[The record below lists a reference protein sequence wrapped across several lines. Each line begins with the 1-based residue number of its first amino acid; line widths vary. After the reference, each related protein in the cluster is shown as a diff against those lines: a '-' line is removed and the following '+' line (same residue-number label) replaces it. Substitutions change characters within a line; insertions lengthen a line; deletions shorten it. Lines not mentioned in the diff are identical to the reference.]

1 MSSTTA
7 VEPRKEQRYCKMFN
21 WSTNSSENN
30 CTHSTA
36 ITKKVIPLVYCLI
49 FIVGLLLN
57 SLAAWIF
64 LYVPSKK
71 SFIVYLKNI
80 VIADLLMSLTF
91 PFKILA
97 DSEIAPP
104 QLNIF
109 VCRYSAVVFYINMYI
124 GITFFGLIGFDRYYK
139 IVKPLFTSVVHTV
152 NYSKVISIIIWL
164 LITFLSLPNMILTN
178 EITEANYSRK
188 CIGLKSKLGRQWH
201 KASSYICIGIFWIV
215 FLLLIIFYT
224 SISKKIYSSYKKFR
238 KNSDMTKKKINRNI
252 FSIMFVF
259 VVCFVP
265 YHLCR
270 IPYTLS
276 QTSSQ
281 FNCQSTKALFYAKE
295 FTLILSAANVCLDP
309 IIYFYLCQPFRE
321 KLYEKLHCKLKT
333 SGEVEISK
341 SRRSNTQ
348 YSCFPEV

>member
-1 MSSTTA
+1 MSNSSTG
-7 VEPRKEQRYCKMFN
+7 
-21 WSTNSSENN
+21 SSGNN
-30 CTHSTA
+30 CSHSTVV
-36 ITKKVIPLVYCLI
+36 TKTVIPLVYCFI

-57 SLAAWIF
+57 GVAAWIF
-64 LYVPSKK
+64 LYVSSKK

-80 VIADLLMSLTF
+80 VVADLLMSLTF

-104 QLNIF
+104 QLNAF
-109 VCRYSAVVFYINMYI
+109 VCRYSAVVFYTNMYI

-139 IVKPLFTSVVHTV
+139 IVKPLFTSFVHTV

-164 LITFLSLPNMILTN
+164 LLILISIPNMILTN
-178 EITEANYSRK
+178 EIAKENYSRK
-188 CIGLKSKLGRQWH
+188 CIGLKSELGKQWH
-201 KASSYICIGIFWIV
+201 KASSYICTGIFWIV

-238 KNSDMTKKKINRNI
+238 RNSDVTKRKTSRNI

-259 VVCFVP
+259 VICFVP

-281 FNCQSTKALFYAKE
+281 FNCKSKKALFYTKE
-295 FTLILSAANVCLDP
+295 FTLLLSAANVCLDP
-309 IIYFYLCQPFRE
+309 IIYFFLCLPFRE
-321 KLYEKLHCKLKT
+321 KLYEKLHLILKN
-333 SGEVEISK
+333 SREVEISK
-341 SRRSNTQ
+341 SRRSNTFRE
-348 YSCFPEV
+348 SINIV